1 MSRSAASS
9 KRSEATEVFTRI
21 VRDKNVMHGQPVIKG
36 TRIPV
41 SLIFDYLADGYSAK
55 DILDQFPHLTPEDIN
70 EALRYG
76 SDLLQR
82 LPR

>member
-1 MSRSAASS
+1 MPKAATSLK
-9 KRSEATEVFTRI
+9 KREETESVTRI
-21 VRDKNVMHGQPVIKG
+21 VRDKRIMHGQPIIKG

-41 SLIFDYLADGYSAK
+41 SLIFDYLADGYSIK

-76 SDLLQR
+76 SNALQR
-82 LPR
+82 

>member
-1 MSRSAASS
+1 MPKSVTSA
-9 KRSEATEVFTRI
+9 KRDRAAESFTRI
-21 VRDKNVMHGQPVIKG
+21 IRDKSIMHGQPVIRG

-55 DILDQFPHLTPEDIN
+55 DILDLLPHLTPEDIH

-76 SDLLQR
+76 SSALQR
-82 LPR
+82 

>member
-1 MSRSAASS
+1 MS
-9 KRSEATEVFTRI
+9 KTATSPKKQGETGTFARI
-21 VRDKNVMHGQPVIKG
+21 VRDKSVMHGQPIIKG

-41 SLIFDYLADGYSAK
+41 SLIFDYLADGYSIK

-76 SDLLQR
+76 SNALQR
-82 LPR
+82 